1 MIDKAAIQNLLRNIR
16 ERFTFDNPVLHREC
30 TEFEVDNWI
39 ISRFV
44 LHRLVPIVGIRPFPL
59 NEQMLMV
66 ATLCRL
72 QPTHIIEWGTNIG
85 KSARIFYETCKTF
98 GISAE
103 IHSIDL
109 PDDVVH
115 GEHPKRKRGLLVRG
129 KKGVNLH
136 LGDGLETSLNI
147 LSQSR
152 SAMIRPLFF
161 VDGDHSYTSVK
172 RELEGIIS
180 NIPMADILLHDT
192 FYQSTGSGYNIGPA
206 RAIDDVIKNI
216 PNEFNLLAQNAG
228 LPGMT
233 LLWRSR
239 HTPGQY
245 DHR

>member
-1 MIDKAAIQNLLRNIR
+1 MIDKTAVANLFKNIR
-16 ERFTFDNPVLHREC
+16 ERFTFDNPILHRDC
-30 TEFEVDNWI
+30 TEFEVNNWT

-44 LHRLVPIVGIRPFPL
+44 LHRLVPIVGVRPFPL

-66 ATLCRL
+66 AALCRL

-85 KSARIFYETCKTF
+85 KSARIFYETCRTF

-109 PDDVVH
+109 PDDVMH
-115 GEHPKRKRGLLVRG
+115 GEHPRKKRGLMVRG
-129 KKGVNLH
+129 KEGVNLH
-136 LGDGLETSLNI
+136 LGDGLETSLYI

-152 SAMIRPLFF
+152 NTMIRPLFF
-161 VDGDHSYTSVK
+161 VDGDHSYESVK

-180 NIPMADILLHDT
+180 NAPMADILLHDT
-192 FYQSTGSGYNIGPA
+192 FYQSAGSGYNIGPA
-206 RAIDDVIKNI
+206 RAIDDVLKNM
-216 PNEFNLLAQNAG
+216 PNDFNLLVQNTG

-233 LLWRSR
+233 LLWRSE
-239 HTPGQY
+239 HTPGNY